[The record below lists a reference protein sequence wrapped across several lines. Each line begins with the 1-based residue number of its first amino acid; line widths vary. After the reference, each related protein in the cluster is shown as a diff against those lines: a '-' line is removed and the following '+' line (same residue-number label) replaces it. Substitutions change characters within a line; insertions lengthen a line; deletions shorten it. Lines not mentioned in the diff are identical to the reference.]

1 MRRWHDA
8 ARRDHLSPVGE
19 TGHTVGSA
27 ATGDEPGLDPGSLA
41 LLREALGEDLVDA
54 REVTRE
60 AYARDLSA
68 LGHLAFRRPGGLRLP
83 DAVARPRDVAG
94 VQAVLRLA
102 SARGFAVVPWGAGS
116 GVCGGTLAVRGG
128 VALDLKGLD
137 RLLEVDRTSLL
148 VRVQAGMNGQLFE
161 EALQREGL
169 TAAHHPSSITCS
181 TVGGW
186 VAARG
191 AGQLSTRYGKV
202 EDMVVSL
209 EVVLP
214 DGTLVTTPAA
224 PRAATGPDWNQLFTG
239 SEGLLGVIVA
249 ATLRVHRLPPLRLF
263 RSYEF
268 PDLERALDAVREGLQ
283 RGARPAAVRLYD
295 PLDTLLVA
303 RSGDPRPAP
312 PPPDAEAPD
321 DAPLAPWWPLSR
333 VSPGGLLRALA
344 ARVPDVRHG
353 AERALLARPELLNRL
368 TARIPGV
375 GCLLVLTFEGHDQD
389 LVGAEEAVFRR
400 ACEARGGEDRG
411 PVPAETWWNNRLAVS
426 FKQSGVYAMGGF
438 VDTMEVAT
446 SWSRLLELHERVRAA
461 LAPHALVMAHFSH
474 AYADGCSIYFTFAA
488 LQGDPDDARARH
500 AAAWADGLAAVVACG
515 AAVSH
520 HHGVG
525 LLKGE
530 ALRASHGPLHELLAR
545 VKETLDP
552 RGIMN
557 PGKLG
562 LP

>member
-1 MRRWHDA
+1 MGSRLGERAGIVA
-8 ARRDHLSPVGE
+8 A
-19 TGHTVGSA
+19 
-27 ATGDEPGLDPGSLA
+27 GLDPGA
-41 LLREALGEDLVDA
+41 VARLREALGDDRVDT

-68 LGHLAFRRPGGLRLP
+68 WGHLAFRREAARPTGAALSVGDLPAP
-83 DAVARPRDVAG
+83 DAVVRPRDVAG
-94 VQAVLRLA
+94 VQAVVRLA
-102 SARGFAVVPWGAGS
+102 NELGFAVVPFGAGS
-116 GVCGGTLAVRGG
+116 GVCGGTIAVRGG

-137 RLLEVDRTSLL
+137 RILEVDRRSLL
-148 VRVQAGMNGQLFE
+148 VRVEAGVNGQLFE
-161 EALQREGL
+161 EALQRDGL
-169 TAAHHPSSITCS
+169 TCAHHPSSITCS

-202 EDMVVSL
+202 EDMVAGL

-214 DGTLVTTPAA
+214 DGTLVRTPVT
-224 PRAATGPDWNQLFTG
+224 PRAATGPDWNQVFTG

-249 ATLRVHRLPPLRLF
+249 ATLRVHHLPPLRLF
-263 RSYEF
+263 RSFEF

-303 RSGDPRPAP
+303 RAGDPPPAPAP
-312 PPPDAEAPD
+312 PTD
-321 DAPLAPWWPLSR
+321 DPREEPHDEPLAAWWPLSR
-333 VSPGGLLRALA
+333 LSPRAIVEALRERL
-344 ARVPDVRHG
+344 PDLRHE
-353 AERALLARPELLNRL
+353 AERALLARPALLNRL
-368 TARIPGV
+368 TATIPGV

-400 ACEARGGEDRG
+400 ACEARGAVARG
-411 PVPAETWWNNRLAVS
+411 PRPAETWWNNRLAVS

-446 SWSRLLELHERVRAA
+446 SWTRLLELHERVRAA
-461 LAPHALVMAHFSH
+461 VSPHALVMAHFSH

-488 LQGDPDDARARH
+488 LQGSPEDARQRH
-500 AAAWADGLAAVVACG
+500 QAAWRAGLDAVVACG

-525 LLKGE
+525 LLKGD
-530 ALRASHGPLHELLAR
+530 ALRASHGPLHEVLAR
-545 VKETLDP
+545 VKAALDP
-552 RGIMN
+552 RGVMN